1 VNPNISGVL
10 LRALLHS
17 GHAFVRPDRIL
28 SDLSDEAA
36 HAVPVGAERSIAQ
49 LVAHMAHWQ
58 RHCLRRIESR
68 GEVPAQVG
76 NDWPPVSVGSWSAI
90 LEDFLGSLEAM
101 RDIAS
106 SDDALGEQYAD
117 RTEDV
122 GTVLA
127 DFALHNA
134 YHFGQIVSLRK
145 ALGVWPPSGYDP
157 ETW

>member
-1 VNPNISGVL
+1 MNPSASGEL

-28 SDLSDEAA
+28 SDLSLEAA
-36 HAVPVGAERSIAQ
+36 FSTPLGAERSIAE

-58 RHCLRRIESR
+58 RHCLRRLEQP
-68 GEVPAQVG
+68 VPAAVG
-76 NDWPPVSVGSWSAI
+76 NDWPAVAPERWSET

-101 RDIAS
+101 REIAS
-106 SDDALGEQYAD
+106 DEVRLAASYAD

-122 GTVLA
+122 ATVLA

-134 YHFGQIVSLRK
+134 YHLGQIVLLRK
-145 ALGVWPPSGYDP
+145 ALKVWPPSGYDP
-157 ETW
+157 ATW